1 MKENIVEI
9 NEESFKPF
17 RNLGGYDYLGR
28 SHDYLR
34 TLTEQKQ
41 AAKVC
46 KERGYGGLVMI
57 GATHTLSDACSLS
70 EFFIANDVETRVVG
84 IPATV
89 NGNIRHSFI
98 STSIGFDTASKVY
111 S

>member
-1 MKENIVEI
+1 
-9 NEESFKPF
+9 
-17 RNLGGYDYLGR
+17 
-28 SHDYLR
+28 
-34 TLTEQKQ
+34 
-41 AAKVC
+41 
-46 KERGYGGLVMI
+46 MI

-70 EFFIANDVETRVVG
+70 EYFLANGVQTRVIA

-89 NGNIRHSFI
+89 NGNIRHNFI